1 MAESEPTPD
10 KVTSADT
17 IEKQKSRNRYKRK
30 KGKGEQKL
38 SPQQQASSYH
48 KEKFTGRCDE
58 LSGFIFDVTN
68 SKGGLG
74 YTTASEEIA
83 RYIGLKN
90 NSVGSYIRT
99 AILNLQIPSSTRP
112 TAVTTQDP
120 IDIEMFKEEVRI
132 YVKTNQAIKL
142 AMKSL
147 YDLVWGQCSETMRS
161 RLRSIHGYE
170 TITSDADSIS
180 LLKAI
185 RAEMTG
191 FKEK

>member
-10 KVTSADT
+10 KATSADT

-30 KGKGEQKL
+30 KGKGEQKP

-83 RYIGLKN
+83 R
-90 NSVGSYIRT
+90 
-99 AILNLQIPSSTRP
+99 
-112 TAVTTQDP
+112 
-120 IDIEMFKEEVRI
+120 
-132 YVKTNQAIKL
+132 
-142 AMKSL
+142 
-147 YDLVWGQCSETMRS
+147 
-161 RLRSIHGYE
+161 
-170 TITSDADSIS
+170 
-180 LLKAI
+180 
-185 RAEMTG
+185 
-191 FKEK
+191 